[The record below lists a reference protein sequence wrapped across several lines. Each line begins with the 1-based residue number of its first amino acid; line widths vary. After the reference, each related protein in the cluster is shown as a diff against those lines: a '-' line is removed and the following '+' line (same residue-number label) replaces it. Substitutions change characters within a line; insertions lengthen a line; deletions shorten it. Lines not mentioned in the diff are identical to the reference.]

1 MARRKLGG
9 IHQENGRETPKGTS
23 KILKAAPPITG
34 LDLQRAEWLG
44 GWAQSSL
51 PQGSQGLCS
60 PQSSTV
66 LFGHPSCGSRRP
78 SAALATTPVGVS
90 CKPCQHPGGV
100 KSAGQQNARAVGT
113 WLPPPR
119 LQRMWQTAWEP
130 RQKLVAEVE
139 LLQSTHQGN
148 ASWSHRS
155 VAQSSRPQNCRSTS
169 SVGKQQ
175 A

>member
-1 MARRKLGG
+1 MVER
-9 IHQENGRETPKGTS
+9 HPK
-23 KILKAAPPITG
+23 A
-34 LDLQRAEWLG
+34 LQRSLRLPLPSQAQISRAEWLG

-66 LFGHPSCGSRRP
+66 LFGHPSCGSSRP